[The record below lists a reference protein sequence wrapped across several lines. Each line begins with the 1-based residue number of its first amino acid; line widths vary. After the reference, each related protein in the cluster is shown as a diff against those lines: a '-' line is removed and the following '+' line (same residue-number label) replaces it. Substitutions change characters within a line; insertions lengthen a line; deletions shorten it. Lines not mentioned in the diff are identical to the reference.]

1 MSRGLVYRW
10 NVSPSP
16 AAPRPPGSDQALDGF
31 PGEAEVCREF
41 GPRVRAIAL
50 RHLRDRSA
58 ADDVVQEVLASVVVA
73 LREGRIE
80 RPDLVGPYVL
90 STCRRRIADTYRSEA
105 RRSALCEEL
114 VGLDPTTTNPSEDKR
129 IDIDRVVFAFG
140 PLSGRERQIVNET
153 FSADRSAEEIAR
165 AIGTTAA
172 NVRVMR
178 HRALAKMRAAL
189 GWEEGP

>member
-1 MSRGLVYRW
+1 MKPGSATPL
-10 NVSPSP
+10 PS
-16 AAPRPPGSDQALDGF
+16 GSDQGVDPF

-41 GPRVRAIAL
+41 APRIRAIAL

-58 ADDVVQEVLASVVVA
+58 ADDVVQEVLAAVVVA
-73 LREGRIE
+73 LRERRIE
-80 RPDLVGPYVL
+80 RPELVGAYVL
-90 STCRRRIADTYRSEA
+90 STCRRRIADAHRTEA

-114 VGLDPTTTNPSEDKR
+114 VGLDRATTSAEDKR
-129 IDIDRVVFAFG
+129 IDIRQVVIAFA
-140 PLSGRERQIVNET
+140 PLSGRERQVLNET
-153 FSADRSAEEIAR
+153 FSAERSAEEIAR

-172 NVRVMR
+172 HVRVLR